1 MKTFGKKVNEFVQA
15 YTIVIILA
23 IMIIFLSF
31 NSDSFLTVGNFLNLF
46 LQANLYG
53 IMALGVGVLMINGY
67 FDLSV
72 GMIMS
77 LSANL
82 VIMMSGINIWLGI
95 VISLVSGVLCGL
107 INSICVTKLK
117 LNSLVA
123 TLVAEVGLHGVIFL
137 ITGADS
143 HIGKS
148 NGFKIFGSVA
158 IYKISIL
165 TWIWLVLCIV
175 IAFMLKYTKHG
186 RDTYAIG
193 GNEATARNS
202 GIKVESI
209 IMKNYMLCG
218 FLAALA
224 GLLQAARLN
233 SASPGLGWPNVSM
246 DVLTCAVLGGVK
258 MKGGKGKVLHMVLGV
273 LAITMIQNGINMLNL
288 LSYWKTLAMGLIL
301 MFIIVS
307 DKIFSKDAY

>member
-165 TWIWLVLCIV
+165 TWI
-175 IAFMLKYTKHG
+175 
-186 RDTYAIG
+186 
-193 GNEATARNS
+193 
-202 GIKVESI
+202 
-209 IMKNYMLCG
+209 
-218 FLAALA
+218 
-224 GLLQAARLN
+224 
-233 SASPGLGWPNVSM
+233 
-246 DVLTCAVLGGVK
+246 
-258 MKGGKGKVLHMVLGV
+258 
-273 LAITMIQNGINMLNL
+273 
-288 LSYWKTLAMGLIL
+288 
-301 MFIIVS
+301 
-307 DKIFSKDAY
+307 